1 MVKRDKKNHCVF
13 SIPLPRLGN
22 RKHKTLDKNHIPSH
36 IMRDPMHQIS
46 SKIVHIL

>member
-22 RKHKTLDKNHIPSH
+22 RKHKTLDKNRIPSH

-46 SKIVHIL
+46 SK